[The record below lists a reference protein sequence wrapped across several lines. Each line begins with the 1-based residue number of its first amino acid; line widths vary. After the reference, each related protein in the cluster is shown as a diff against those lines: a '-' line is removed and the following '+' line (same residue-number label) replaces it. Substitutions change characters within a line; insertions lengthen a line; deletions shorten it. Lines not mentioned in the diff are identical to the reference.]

1 VSDDI
6 DFHEA
11 DEPAINAVKYGRKIR
26 RVAVPPLDFATRLS
40 ADRVHHEVGDFKRWV
55 ATALGMKKHS
65 TGSG

>member
-1 VSDDI
+1 MQQRAAKRSRPVPKHFFKNST
-6 DFHEA
+6 
-11 DEPAINAVKYGRKIR
+11 
-26 RVAVPPLDFATRLS
+26 VAVPPLDFATRLS